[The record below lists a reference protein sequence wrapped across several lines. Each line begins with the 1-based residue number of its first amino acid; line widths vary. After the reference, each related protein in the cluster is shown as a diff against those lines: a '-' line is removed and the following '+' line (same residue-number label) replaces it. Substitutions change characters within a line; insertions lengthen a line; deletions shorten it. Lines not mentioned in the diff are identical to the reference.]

1 MTTAPSFEQVRAI
14 VAQIAGADRCPA
26 DAGAHTPLRDGGF
39 WLDSASLLEV
49 IMACEVEFGVAF
61 DPETDFTDEA
71 LGTVGGLVRV
81 IRAKRSG

>member
-1 MTTAPSFEQVRAI
+1 MTAPPSVEQVRAI
-14 VAQIAGADRCPA
+14 VARIAGADRCPP

-39 WLDSASLLEV
+39 WLDSAGLLEV

-71 LGTVGGLVRV
+71 LGTVGALLRV
-81 IRAKRSG
+81 IRAKRGG